1 MPIKV
6 INRTPIFD
14 AIDKERDRQ
23 DRLHPGTSQIP
34 DGTGIEKWGW
44 LEKAAREQS
53 GMEETLGKVTHATVL
68 LEEVAEALAAENGT
82 DLETELTQVAA
93 VAVQWIEKLRARK
106 P

>member
-1 MPIKV
+1 MPIKI

-14 AIDKERDRQ
+14 AIDLERDRQ

-34 DGTGIEKWGW
+34 DGTGTQWAWFEA
-44 LEKAAREQS
+44 AARRNSHEQ
-53 GMEETLGKVTHATVL
+53 EQTNTVTHAGVL
-68 LEEVAEALAAENGT
+68 LEEVAEALATENDT
-82 DLETELTQVAA
+82 DLETELTEIAS